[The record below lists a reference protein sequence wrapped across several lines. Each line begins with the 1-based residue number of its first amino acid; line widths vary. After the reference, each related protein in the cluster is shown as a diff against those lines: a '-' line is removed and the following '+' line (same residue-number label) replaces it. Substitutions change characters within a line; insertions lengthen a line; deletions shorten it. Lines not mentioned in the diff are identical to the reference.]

1 MNERLLLKPA
11 EAAEAMGVSRSRA
24 YELIA
29 DGSIPSIKLG
39 ASVRVP
45 VQSLREWIG
54 QQVAVRIEERRA
66 RG

>member
-45 VQSLREWIG
+45 LQTLREWIDR
-54 QQVAVRIEERRA
+54 QVAVSIEERRQSA
-66 RG
+66 